1 MGDEQDKAWA
11 ALAQQLVST
20 ELAPLDIDCF
30 AAGLSNKSQD
40 AVRIEEILFLS
51 GEIHEEP
58 KTLQSHCASLI
69 AIWSA
74 MQTPTLI
81 DLGHCG
87 CVGRKMLLMEPRHGR
102 RFAIHASP
110 IDHDRLLFVVF
121 SATKPWADA
130 EFVKRLAKE
139 FVATAQSIWDDLP
152 AAKPPAASVDAATQD
167 LDWYQFTSRELEILK
182 LVADGLSNKQ
192 IAKQLGSSPNTVR
205 NQIHAVF
212 RKTGVSNRTELAMKT
227 LTTSTEAPSRSSD
240 RVPAVKA
247 G

>member
-1 MGDEQDKAWA
+1 MGDQQDNAWA
-11 ALAQQLVST
+11 ALAQQLASA
-20 ELAPLDIDCF
+20 ELTMLDIDCF

-40 AVRIEEILFLS
+40 AVRIEEILFLT

-110 IDHDRLLFVVF
+110 IDNERLLFVVF

-139 FVATAQSIWDDLP
+139 FVATAQSIWDDIPSAKASGVP
-152 AAKPPAASVDAATQD
+152 ADPSAQE
-167 LDWYQFTSRELEILK
+167 LDWYQFTSREIEILK

-212 RKTGVSNRTELAMKT
+212 RKTGVSNRTELAMRT
-227 LTTSTEAPSRSSD
+227 MMTSVEAPSRTAD
-240 RVPAVKA
+240 RVPASRLA
-247 G
+247 